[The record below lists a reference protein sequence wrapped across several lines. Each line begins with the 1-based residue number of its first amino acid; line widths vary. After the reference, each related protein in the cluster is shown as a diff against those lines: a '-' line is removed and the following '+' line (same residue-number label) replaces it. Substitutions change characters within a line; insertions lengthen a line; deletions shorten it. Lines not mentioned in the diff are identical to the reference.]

1 LRSPAWGVLN
11 TFLAGALELTVPP
24 SVTVA
29 PVVPLDC
36 TSAMQIA
43 ASNRQASAHSLV
55 NQPSWQVTSV
65 TAEARHIARMTRSF
79 DASADDP
86 SKVVATDTPSHRA
99 DAGQAWGTLVHGL
112 LEHAMRRKYATAD
125 DLRRLGMWLTVEE
138 PELRPV
144 LDLAVNTVLQVSKAD
159 FW

>member
-1 LRSPAWGVLN
+1 ELPYLQAEEDRLLYVAATRARELLVVSRSTEKLRSPAWGVLN
-11 TFLAGALELTVPP
+11 TFLAGALELPVPP

-99 DAGQAWGTLVHGL
+99 DA
-112 LEHAMRRKYATAD
+112 
-125 DLRRLGMWLTVEE
+125 
-138 PELRPV
+138 
-144 LDLAVNTVLQVSKAD
+144 
-159 FW
+159 